1 MEERETAL
9 EIVAA
14 AQETKAEDLLL
25 FDMERQ
31 SPITDFVLICSGR
44 SQGHAR
50 GICDRIEAR
59 LKKLG
64 VRPQSVEGYQ
74 EGSWILLDYHV
85 VIVHIFHPETR
96 RYYDLESLLDA
107 FRSETFALQA
117 PESGAADEGAAS
129 A

>member
-1 MEERETAL
+1 MAERETAL

-14 AQETKAEDLLL
+14 AQDTKAEDILL
-25 FDMERQ
+25 FDLERQ

-50 GICDRIEAR
+50 GICDKIEER

-96 RYYDLESLLDA
+96 RYYDLENLLSTY
-107 FRSETFALQA
+107 RRETFAPTEPA
-117 PESGAADEGAAS
+117 SGAADEGAAS